1 MCYPQPSVSTCLPFF
16 STESS
21 LPWCYTETPSPP
33 CRLLLFHMDTKW
45 VRKKKKS
52 EEGSVEAALQWL
64 HCWNRLIVFSS
75 VATVNPSDG
84 WLTCSFHLS
93 SLLGSSPRSTAST
106 AAPLG
111 GTRTWKQKILE
122 GHSVFKTFH
131 TSPFRTFGCR
141 HQYES
146 QFFFFF
152 NSICGFFSGIDTF
165 IWQWIGCDM
174 QQGPLAGIQTRVR
187 GVCGKHS

>member
-1 MCYPQPSVSTCLPFF
+1 MPHCDNCFTALRHVL
-16 STESS
+16 SS
-21 LPWCYTETPSPP
+21 AFCQHLSA
-33 CRLLLFHMDTKW
+33 LLFHRIQPAVMLHGNAFSAMPSAVISHGYEMGSEK
-45 VRKKKKS
+45 KKKKS

-64 HCWNRLIVFSS
+64 HCWSRLIVFSS

-141 HQYES
+141 HQYGS
-146 QFFFFF
+146 QFFFFSTAYVDSF
-152 NSICGFFSGIDTF
+152 
-165 IWQWIGCDM
+165 Q
-174 QQGPLAGIQTRVR
+174 A
-187 GVCGKHS
+187 